1 MVITNNPVIKC
12 DMISVTLT
20 AGSTQTKI
28 PFPDQPQLRGVFLQ
42 GIDFPYINYDIYG
55 KATLN
60 EDSVALTTSFL
71 TLYFDGKENVRQIPL
86 TELTSNTNARVYNQ
100 NGALGFFNQQIVW
113 PKCYI
118 TLSAPFP
125 AAGYDLNYTFSI
137 YYSTNK
143 I

>member
-1 MVITNNPVIKC
+1 MVITQNPLIKC

-42 GIDFPYINYDIYG
+42 GIDFPFITNDIYG

-60 EDSVALTTSFL
+60 TYDQALNTSFL
-71 TLYFDGKENVRQIPL
+71 TLYFEGKENVRQMPL
-86 TELTSNTNARVYNQ
+86 PELMSNRYANYYNQ
-100 NGALGFFNQQIVW
+100 NGTLGFFNQQIVW

-118 TLSAPFP
+118 SLGTPYP
-125 AAGYDLNYTFSI
+125 AAGIDLNYTFSI